1 MLGFGWTNPFP
12 LQLGGGISYIEDE
25 RNALLDEYEAK
36 IGLSREEDTENYAES
51 LADAQAVA
59 IIWHTNNRLR
69 RQAIPE
75 FMLENLVVWEESTGL
90 RPTNDAL
97 MPDRRRIL
105 AAKLRGQINNALT
118 DIEAVAQK
126 ILGDNFVKLELVA
139 PVNAV
144 SYWPG
149 VNPGPPGYEWVSN
162 YAHIAIRM
170 TRTGLTAA
178 EFQDLRTNLFL
189 HFNDFLPA
197 WMTYEV
203 GIGPTSGN
211 AQFVLNQGILGRTL
225 L

>member
-1 MLGFGWTNPFP
+1 MLGLGWTNPFP
-12 LQLGGGISYIEDE
+12 LQIGGGTSFIEEE
-25 RNALLDEYEAK
+25 RNAILDEVQAK
-36 IGLSREEDTENYAES
+36 IGLSRATDTENYAES

-69 RQAIPE
+69 KQAIPE

-90 RPTNDAL
+90 RPTDTAL
-97 MPDRRRIL
+97 MPTRRRVL
-105 AAKLRGQINNALT
+105 AAKLRGQINNALS
-118 DIEAVAQK
+118 DIVAVAQK

-162 YAHIAIRM
+162 FAHIAIRM
-170 TRTGLTAA
+170 TKDNLTNA
-178 EFQDLRTNLFL
+178 EFDGLRTDLFL

-203 GIGPTSGN
+203 GVGPATGD
-211 AQFVLNQGILGRTL
+211 AQFVVNQGILGQTL